1 MDTQSQQQSA
11 QSSTG
16 DGGTARSEFLRNK
29 AIVNAIG
36 EGVPVAE
43 AARRYGVTRQW
54 AHELKR
60 RWEREG
66 EAGLLPRS
74 RRAHRIANRTGKAI
88 RKRIV
93 AIRRELDA

>member
-11 QSSTG
+11 QSNHD
-16 DGGTARSEFLRNK
+16 DGAARSEFLRNK
-29 AIVNAIG
+29 AIINAILAG
-36 EGVPVAE
+36 MPVSE
-43 AARRYGVTRQW
+43 AARLHGVSRQW

-66 EAGLLPRS
+66 ETGLLPRS

>member
-11 QSSTG
+11 RSSNHD
-16 DGGTARSEFLRNK
+16 DGAVRSEFLRNK
-29 AIVNAIG
+29 AIINAIL

-60 RWEREG
+60 RWKREG

-74 RRAHRIANRTGKAI
+74 RRAHRIANRTDG
-88 RKRIV
+88 RLVERIV
-93 AIRRELDA
+93 TIRREL